1 MTIDP
6 DLLARFES
14 FDPSHPDPDTQILQ
28 NGRNLTV
35 RCMLDGVDTVVK
47 RFPARS
53 PFRALLDRIA
63 SHEAKPTRSYEA
75 ARHLHTHNPG
85 STPEPLWFHQAAD
98 GSGLFATRHEEGLVS
113 FTAQLA
119 ELYAKHGPGPDLI
132 ALLERIAPACRALH
146 DSGFFHGDLGNQNI
160 LLAPDGRVLFID
172 LNRCRIVPEGGL
184 PNKLRA
190 RDLSRIAL
198 PSDFLRVFFEMY
210 WGAPP
215 PKDFLRA
222 ERRFRKAYALHSAT
236 RRLRHPFRPRRPA
249 NEPTYPPMRDI
260 WIWDPRS
267 EQALV
272 TLRPRDRRKYQSTSR
287 VFEPIRALLPRLD
300 RIRRH
305 DETLR
310 ALAFERPILSFASRA
325 FVSLSAEPGRF
336 TRELDHLSRLDCPG
350 VHLRFY
356 AHEPRETAVF
366 KIDAVRRLRSL
377 GHAVAISLV
386 QSRDS
391 VLDPAGWEMFCG
403 FVLSA
408 LHAEVMW
415 VEYLHAVNRVKWGF
429 WNFRELRGLY
439 AVLTRLREKFPDVA
453 FLAPSVI
460 DFEWDYLAAALRLLP
475 AAKHPLAGLS
485 AELYVDRRGAPENRQ
500 GRYDA
505 VGKLRLFRAIAG
517 SFSDKIENHLVVT
530 EWNWPLAGTGVW
542 SPVGAPYVSPGA
554 RFNDPS
560 VSEDAAAAYSLR
572 YLLLGICSGLA
583 DSMVFW
589 SLSAHGFGL
598 VDPGTGPV
606 AVWRERPAFHALAFF
621 FSLLRHGSYTDSPY
635 RGGSNGL
642 WLLRFTTPDARRI
655 AIAWSVN
662 GTRHAPSPEE
672 LGFAPTEAFDLY
684 GKPTALDTPLTGD
697 PAYYM

>member
-6 DLLARFES
+6 ELLARIAS
-14 FDPSHPDPDTQILQ
+14 FDPGKPEPGAKILQ
-28 NGRNLTV
+28 AGRNLTI
-35 RCMLDGVDTVVK
+35 RCTIDGVDTVIK
-47 RFPARS
+47 RFPTRG
-53 PFRALLDRIA
+53 PFRALLDRLGHNA
-63 SHEAKPTRSYEA
+63 PKPTRAYEA
-75 ARHLHTHNPG
+75 ALHLHTHNPG
-85 STPEPLWFHQAAD
+85 STPEPLWFHQAPN
-98 GSGLFATRHEEGLVS
+98 GSGIFASRYEDGLVS
-113 FTAQLA
+113 FTACLA
-119 ELYAKHGPGPDLI
+119 GLYANHGPGPDLI
-132 ALLERIAPACRALH
+132 ALLQRVAPACRALH

-160 LLAPDGRVLFID
+160 MLAPDGRVLFVD

-184 PNKLRA
+184 SNKLRA
-190 RDLSRIAL
+190 RDLSRLSL

-210 WGAPP
+210 WRDTP
-215 PKDFLRA
+215 PKDFIRA
-222 ERRFRKAYALHSAT
+222 ERRCRKAYAVHCAT
-236 RRLRHPFRPRRPA
+236 RHLRHPLRPHRPPV
-249 NEPTYPPMRDI
+249 EPTYPAPQDI
-260 WIWDPRS
+260 WIWDPCS
-267 EQALV
+267 EQALS
-272 TLRPRDRRKYQSTSR
+272 TLRRKDRRKYQSASR
-287 VFEPIRALLPRLD
+287 VFEPIRAILPRLVG
-300 RIRRH
+300 IQRRC
-305 DETLR
+305 ETLQ

-325 FVSLSAEPGRF
+325 FISLSAEPGRF

-391 VLDPAGWEMFCG
+391 VIDPSGWETFCN

-408 LHAEVMW
+408 LHAEVLW

-429 WNFRELRGLY
+429 WNFRELRTLFG
-439 AVLTRLREKFPDVA
+439 VLSHLREKFPDVA

-475 AAKHPLAGLS
+475 TGRHPLAGVS
-485 AELYVDRRGAPENRQ
+485 AELYVDRRGAPENKQ

-505 VGKLRLFRAIAG
+505 VGKLRVFRALAE
-517 SFSDKIENHLVVT
+517 SYPEKIERHLVVT

-542 SPVGAPYVSPGA
+542 SPVGAPYVSPGE

-598 VDPGTGPV
+598 VDPGTDPV
-606 AVWRERPAFHALAFF
+606 ATWRERPAFHALSYF
-621 FSLLRHGSYTDSPY
+621 FSLLRHGSYTDSPF
-635 RGGSNGL
+635 RGTDGL
-642 WLLRFTTPDARRI
+642 WLLRFTTPDSRRI

-662 GTRHAPSPEE
+662 GKRHAPTPEE
-672 LGFAPTEAFDLY
+672 LGFNPTESFDLY
-684 GKPTALDTPLTGD
+684 GKPSALDAPLTGD
-697 PAYYM
+697 PAYYL